1 MTGDNCMKRHWLCCF
16 LLVFCLAGCGSTQEA
31 IDREQMLQEA
41 AELHEDALQGVI
53 DAQKNLRETLV
64 VQSDAAN
71 SNRDIAIEIG
81 ETGSS
86 KNFDVSC
93 IDFWTQEQIYTETYS
108 EYTEY
113 YKTPT
118 RGSTYAIIVL
128 KIENTSS
135 SAKTIIPDDDFICY
149 TDNVEINFSF
159 YQHLHSMPKIGD
171 YDPIINGSTS
181 ERQGSRTIQSGRA
194 IEGYYVFEIPAD
206 AETFEMEFDEFILK
220 CDVPH

>member
-1 MTGDNCMKRHWLCCF
+1 MKRRWLCCF
-16 LLVFCLAGCGSTQEA
+16 LLVFCLAGCGATQEA

-71 SNRDIAIEIG
+71 SNRDITIEIG

-86 KNFDVSC
+86 KNFDVSF

-118 RGSTYAIIVL
+118 RGSTYAIIVRFL
-128 KIENTSS
+128 YKGI
-135 SAKTIIPDDDFICY
+135 
-149 TDNVEINFSF
+149 
-159 YQHLHSMPKIGD
+159 
-171 YDPIINGSTS
+171 IINHNKKPSQPT
-181 ERQGSRTIQSGRA
+181 
-194 IEGYYVFEIPAD
+194 
-206 AETFEMEFDEFILK
+206 LK
-220 CDVPH
+220 RRFFKKKAAFFSWPGLGKEWC

>member
-1 MTGDNCMKRHWLCCF
+1 MTGDNCMKRRWLCCL
-16 LLVFCLAGCGSTQEA
+16 LLVFCLAGCGATQEA

-53 DAQKNLRETLV
+53 DAQENLRETFS
-64 VQSDAAN
+64 VQSDASSGN
-71 SNRDIAIEIG
+71 PNITVKLG

-86 KNFDVSC
+86 ENFNVTFL
-93 IDFWTQEQIYTETYS
+93 DFWTQEQIYTATYG
-108 EYTEY
+108 EY

-118 RGSTYAIIVL
+118 SGSTYAIIVL

-135 SAKTIIPDDDFICY
+135 SAKTIIPEDDFICY

-159 YQHLHSMPKIGD
+159 YQDVYVMSKIGG
-171 YDPIINGSTS
+171 YDPIINISTS
-181 ERQGSRTIQSGRA
+181 ERQGSRTIQSDRA
-194 IEGYYVFEIPAD
+194 IESYYVFEIPAD